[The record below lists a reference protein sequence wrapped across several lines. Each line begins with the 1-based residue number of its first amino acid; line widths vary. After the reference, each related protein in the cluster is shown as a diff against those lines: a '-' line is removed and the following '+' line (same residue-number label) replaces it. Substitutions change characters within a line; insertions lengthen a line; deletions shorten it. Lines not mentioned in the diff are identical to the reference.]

1 MASLFLRLVLVVIV
15 AVAGYFLWPHR
26 SSLNA
31 FEPAQIG
38 ELEVDVWR
46 LAQKKNRRDLFFT
59 LYRIAEGQYR
69 LPPIA
74 AISMAWYTSDAILT
88 FERGADFA
96 DQERA
101 LDPLQQAHR
110 VLTEKT
116 HAGYDVEVVSRLEV
130 FAWMLSGDKSKQGQL
145 ASAIAEK
152 IALTYRLSA
161 PDCGPA
167 AEEFAKARRFAREG
181 RWNEAV
187 KANTAGWKR
196 LKDLLAAQTPKKQA
210 TKPQ

>member
-74 AISMAWYTSDAILT
+74 AISVAWYTSDAILT
-88 FERGADFA
+88 FERGADRA

-101 LDPLQQAHR
+101 LDPLQRAL
-110 VLTEKT
+110 VILKEKT
-116 HAGYDVEVVSRLEV
+116 QAGYDVEVVSRLEL
-130 FAWMLSGDKSKQGQL
+130 FTWMLAGDKSKQGQL

-187 KANTAGWKR
+187 KANTGGWKR

-210 TKPQ
+210 KKPQ

>member
-15 AVAGYFLWPHR
+15 AVAGYFFWPHR

-110 VLTEKT
+110 VLNEKT

-181 RWNEAV
+181 RWNEAA